1 MKSIKEIV
9 HMSKEDEVRLVANFQ
24 EAKSRKKFRDY
35 LALFPVHEEILMKY
49 TSRLEEAAEE
59 FDHCQN
65 CPGLAECKNQIKGY
79 LYTPQTVSK
88 GLVFEY
94 RACSYQKKLEKQEHY
109 KKNVYVQEVPKALK
123 EATLKNV
130 YKDDKNRLEIIKFI
144 MNFLEHYEDEAK
156 PKGLY
161 LHGSFGTGKS
171 YLIAALFN
179 ELAKREVKSAMIYFP
194 ELLRSLKES
203 FQDDYKEK
211 FQFIKKVPLLL
222 LDDLGA
228 ENLTA
233 WGRDE
238 ILGSILQYRMDEQ
251 LPTFFTSNLDL
262 NQLEE
267 HLSITSS
274 GVDKVKAKRI
284 IERIK
289 QLTVDLTL
297 ATANRRS

>member
-49 TSRLEEAAEE
+49 TSRLEEAVEE